1 MVVGILSIIFGQ
13 NSFIHPAKIFDL
25 PLKKH
30 TVSAESKTSPSPL
43 QYVFTLIILRPWEV
57 NSPGLQE
64 SSSPSK
70 ELSNLVERSN
80 LD

>member
-30 TVSAESKTSPSPL
+30 TVSVELTSPSPL

-64 SSSPSK
+64 NSSPSK